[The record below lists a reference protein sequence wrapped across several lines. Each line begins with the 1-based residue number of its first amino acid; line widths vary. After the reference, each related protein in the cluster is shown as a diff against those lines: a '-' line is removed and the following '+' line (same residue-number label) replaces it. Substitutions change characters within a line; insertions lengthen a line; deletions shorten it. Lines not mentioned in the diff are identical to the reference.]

1 MNTSPNDVTP
11 RDPAA
16 TEPASAAPDDQAL
29 ADILESDPA
38 EPVEPGLLPAP
49 RRPVAGWL
57 IGVGAVVVVGAVIAA
72 VALVPKAPGPASS
85 TPEPSLTVSTNGDAS
100 PSGVQLV
107 KVITL
112 PENSN
117 WTPNTTGGYTLV
129 YEIVNPSGD
138 DSLTQVEAPGPD
150 GKTYGPCPI
159 PAGLSRIAGTI
170 TINPDGT
177 FTCGSDTTLST
188 GVQLV
193 NVIVSP
199 ADGHTPPV
207 IVGQG
212 TINPDGTSTYAT
224 YATTTGSVVTIWFL
238 NSDGTVSASC
248 DFPSDATGPATVS
261 VLVAADGTVT
271 CSTP

>member
-1 MNTSPNDVTP
+1 MTP
-11 RDPAA
+11 DIKPLDPAPAPTTPTADDAVLTEILA
-16 TEPASAAPDDQAL
+16 T
-29 ADILESDPA
+29 DPA

-57 IGVGAVVVVGAVIAA
+57 AGAGAVVVVGAVVAA
-72 VALVPKAPGPASS
+72 VALAPKAPEPAPSS
-85 TPEPSLTVSTNGDAS
+85 SPSVTVSTNTETA
-100 PSGVQLV
+100 PPGVQMV
-107 KVITL
+107 KVIML
-112 PENSN
+112 PADGG
-117 WTPNTTGGYTLV
+117 WTPNATGGYTMV
-129 YEIVNPSGD
+129 YAIVNPSGD
-138 DSLTQVEAPGPD
+138 DRPTQIEAPGPD
-150 GKTYGPCPI
+150 GKTYGPCPL
-159 PAGLSRIAGTI
+159 PAGLSRVAGTI

-199 ADGHTPPV
+199 EDGHAPPV

-238 NSDGTVSASC
+238 NSDGAVSASC
-248 DFPSDATGPATVS
+248 NFPSDAAGLVPVS
-261 VLVAADGTVT
+261 VLVTADGTVT